1 MSPLSHTHT
10 LVLVR
15 SLCLLS
21 VFCYAAFIY
30 LWALKYISFQL
41 LCVVGR
47 IRRGR
52 RRAPCRQQTALSCML
67 LCAGSCSRR
76 RRKKGS
82 TTVSTH
88 PSLGT
93 LLNPVVYIW
102 VQGCRQGCR
111 HGDTSAF
118 MSFHETGLRAVH
130 TIQFVTMI
138 SLSQQMGCVGFNVS
152 VHIMRL

>member
-1 MSPLSHTHT
+1 MQVRNNHHLLLPFSFCRSCRTAGTQKGETLKHTQTLCPLSLSHTHT

-15 SLCLLS
+15 SLCLLP

-52 RRAPCRQQTALSCML
+52 RGRRRAPCRQQTALSCMQ

-76 RRKKGS
+76 RRRKKGS
-82 TTVSTH
+82 TTISTD
-88 PSLGT
+88 PSLRT

-102 VQGCRQGCR
+102 VQGCGQG
-111 HGDTSAF
+111 GS
-118 MSFHETGLRAVH
+118 
-130 TIQFVTMI
+130 
-138 SLSQQMGCVGFNVS
+138 
-152 VHIMRL
+152 